1 MINIQNHLKV
11 SSVCWGK
18 GGPLTT
24 QGPKY
29 GKSSSFQLSLLL
41 RPRVRGFK
49 TYNFQAFLD
58 TETLLKNFQIVL
70 KFISF
75 KLLLL
80 QKSATAALQKYR
92 GVALAM
98 GSEVRNVGRS
108 SCHEVSLY
116 FHTLLGGGEI
126 YRFQVFVR
134 QRITFKII

>member
-1 MINIQNHLKV
+1 MENQVVFNFHYYFDHV
-11 SSVCWGK
+11 F
-18 GGPLTT
+18 GGSKPTT
-24 QGPKY
+24 SKH
-29 GKSSSFQLSLLL
+29 
-41 RPRVRGFK
+41 
-49 TYNFQAFLD
+49 FLD

-75 KLLLL
+75 KSLLL

-116 FHTLLGGGEI
+116 FHTLLGGGI

>member
-1 MINIQNHLKV
+1 ME
-11 SSVCWGK
+11 
-18 GGPLTT
+18 
-24 QGPKY
+24 
-29 GKSSSFQLSLLL
+29 KSSSFQLSLLL
-41 RPRVRGFK
+41 WPRVRGFK

-75 KLLLL
+75 KSLLL

-108 SCHEVSLY
+108 SCLQVSLY
-116 FHTLLGGGEI
+116 LNTLLGGVKLNTGKHEAKLMI
-126 YRFQVFVR
+126 LKTFLKNLKVFLCLKNTWILGVLNSTTR
-134 QRITFKII
+134 G

>member
-1 MINIQNHLKV
+1 MENQVVFNFHYYFDHV
-11 SSVCWGK
+11 F
-18 GGPLTT
+18 GGSKPTT
-24 QGPKY
+24 SKH
-29 GKSSSFQLSLLL
+29 
-41 RPRVRGFK
+41 
-49 TYNFQAFLD
+49 FLD

-75 KLLLL
+75 KSLLL

-116 FHTLLGGGEI
+116 FHTLWGGGGELN
-126 YRFQVFVR
+126 
-134 QRITFKII
+134 TGKHEA